1 MSREV
6 DRQQTA
12 NFRDTQSKITVNQAD
27 NAKFYNYWMIGLNK
41 QINQQIYRMIGSFA
55 VDIRCSKKHIYM
67 QGFWAKKEWHKLSN
81 FTHADL
87 SVTKQNKLD

>member
-1 MSREV
+1 M
-6 DRQQTA
+6 
-12 NFRDTQSKITVNQAD
+12 
-27 NAKFYNYWMIGLNK
+27 
-41 QINQQIYRMIGSFA
+41 YRRIGSFA